1 LIIFLTALLPVI
13 LLVALGQILSIRR
26 VIPAEGF
33 RALEQ
38 LTYWVLF
45 PALIV
50 RSLATAPFDEAP
62 WRLIIV
68 MVAAQVIMAG
78 IGLAAR
84 LAPGVNGP
92 AAGSIIQSNV
102 RWNTFVALA
111 LGALLFEDAGLALV
125 TIAAAGMIPT
135 ANILSVF
142 GLVANAEGV
151 PGQKPKPFLALVKNP
166 LIIACV
172 IGGSIA
178 ASGVRLPLIIDETL
192 RIAGQATLAIG
203 LLAAGAGIDLSALR
217 RAGVRTFGWSVVR
230 LVGMPIVAVAIAVA
244 FGLSGLPLAIVI
256 ICSGVPTATTGYI
269 LARQLGGD
277 AALSANLIAM
287 QTVLAIVTLPAVWG
301 LAHAMGLLAGL
312 Q

>member
-1 LIIFLTALLPVI
+1 MILFLTALLPVI
-13 LLVALGQILSIRR
+13 LIVALGQILSVRR
-26 VIPAEGF
+26 VIAPEGF

-45 PALIV
+45 PALII
-50 RSLATAPFDEAP
+50 RSLSTAPFEDAP
-62 WRLIIV
+62 WRLILV
-68 MVAAQVIMAG
+68 MVAAQFVMAG

-84 LAPGVNGP
+84 LSPAISGP

-151 PGQKPKPFLALVKNP
+151 SGQKPKPFLALVRNP

-172 IGGSIA
+172 IGGAIA
-178 ASGVRLPLIIDETL
+178 ASGFTLPLVLDETL

-203 LLAAGAGIDLSALR
+203 LLAAGAGVDLSALR
-217 RAGVRTFGWSVVR
+217 QAGLRTFFWSIVR
-230 LVGMPIVAVAIAVA
+230 LMGMPVIAVAIAVA

-277 AALSANLIAM
+277 AAFSANLIAM
-287 QTVLAIVTLPAVWG
+287 QTVLAIITLPAIWG
-301 LAHAMGLLAGL
+301 LAHSFGLLSGL

>member
-1 LIIFLTALLPVI
+1 MIVFLTALVPVI
-13 LLVALGQILSIRR
+13 LLVALGQILAVRR

-45 PALIV
+45 PALII
-50 RSLATAPFDEAP
+50 RSLATAPFEEAP
-62 WRLIIV
+62 WRLILV
-68 MVAAQVIMAG
+68 MVAAQCVMAG
-78 IGLAAR
+78 IGVAAR
-84 LAPGVNGP
+84 LSPGVSGP

-111 LGALLFEDAGLALV
+111 LSALLFEDAGLALV
-125 TIAAAGMIPT
+125 TIAAAGMIPA

-142 GLVANAEGV
+142 GLVANAEGL
-151 PGQKPKPFLALVKNP
+151 PGQKPRPFLALVRNP

-172 IGGSIA
+172 IGGAIA
-178 ASGVRLPLIIDETL
+178 ASGARLPPVIDETL

-203 LLAAGAGIDLSALR
+203 LLAAGAGVDLSALR
-217 RAGVRTFGWSVVR
+217 EAGMRTFVWSIVR
-230 LVGMPIVAVAIAVA
+230 LVGMPVIAAAIAVA
-244 FGLSGLPLAIVI
+244 FGLTGLPLAIVI

-287 QTVLAIVTLPAVWG
+287 QTVLAIITLPVIWG
-301 LAHAMGLLAGL
+301 LAHSLGLLSGL